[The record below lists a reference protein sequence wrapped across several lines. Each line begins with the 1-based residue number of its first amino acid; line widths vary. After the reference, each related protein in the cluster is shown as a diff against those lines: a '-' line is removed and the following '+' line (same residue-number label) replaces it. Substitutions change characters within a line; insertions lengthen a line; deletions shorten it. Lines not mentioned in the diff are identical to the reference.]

1 MSTPTSSSTRAAG
14 PARWDV
20 DAWADLRGGLRF
32 LLLIASIAVLSA
44 GVPAGLLASVPDAP
58 RSEAWVLTLGI
69 MVWAGGRLS
78 FLWVAGVPRLFDYF
92 FWVFVYI
99 FMGMAPTAQIR
110 SGLTSTTTPGVDP
123 GLDVPTAG
131 IVIIGLVCYEVGRI
145 ICILVEHRRITGK
158 APSPAVSV
166 VGAGRTWALFLISL
180 LASAYYL
187 MRVGP
192 TIALGSRE
200 GAQAARAAAWADPSV
215 RAMAYAAAVYPLLV
229 AVGALA
235 QLRKAAATPTARFA
249 ILGAACV
256 GAGFLLLVVNPVA
269 SARYTFGTVA
279 FALAVYA
286 GATRTR
292 RRARLTMLTGI
303 VGFLAVFPIADAF
316 RSTEVR
322 VSRAGFFDE
331 YLSNPD
337 YDAFW
342 QIANALSFWIDGH
355 VVPLLQ
361 GLGSVLFFVP
371 RSIWPGKPTDTG
383 SLLADYRGYSFENLS
398 APLWAEA
405 LVNGGI
411 LMVVITFLLLGLS
424 LRALDTRISRELRV
438 GGPWAIVGAI
448 LPVYMTILLRG
459 SLLQATGALVITIV
473 CAALVRARRPEGD
486 DPPGEPGEGSIRLRA
501 SSPSPGRGSW

>member
-1 MSTPTSSSTRAAG
+1 MSTPTSPSTTDAA

-20 DAWADLRGGLRF
+20 DAWADLRRGLRF
-32 LLLIASIAVLSA
+32 LLLVVSIAVLSA
-44 GVPAGLLASVPDAP
+44 GVPAGLLASVPDTP
-58 RSEAWVLTLGI
+58 RSDAWLLTLGL
-69 MVWAGGRLS
+69 MVWAGVRLS
-78 FLWVAGVPRLFDYF
+78 FLWVGGVPRLFDYF

-131 IVIIGLVCYEVGRI
+131 IVIAGVVCYEIGRVVRI
-145 ICILVEHRRITGK
+145 AAEHRRRGRSAADT
-158 APSPAVSV
+158 PASTEI
-166 VGAGRTWALFLISL
+166 VGAGRTWALFFVSLI
-180 LASAYYL
+180 ASAYYL

-192 TIALGSRE
+192 TLALGSRE

-215 RAMAYAAAVYPLLV
+215 RAIVYAAAVYPLLV
-229 AVGALA
+229 AVGALT
-235 QLRKAAATPTARFA
+235 QLRRVASTSAARLA
-249 ILGAACV
+249 ILVAAIL

-269 SARYTFGTVA
+269 SARYTFGTVV
-279 FALAVYA
+279 FALAGYA

-292 RRARLTMLTGI
+292 HRARLTMLAGI

-316 RSTEVR
+316 RGTEVR
-322 VSRAGFFDE
+322 LSRAGFFDE

-361 GLGSVLFFVP
+361 GLGSLLFFVP
-371 RSIWPGKPTDTG
+371 RSLWPGKPTDTG
-383 SLLADYRGYSFENLS
+383 SLLAEYRGYSFENLS

-411 LMVVITFLLLGLS
+411 VMVIVVFLVLGFA
-424 LRALDTRISRELRV
+424 LRTLDTRISRELRV

-459 SLLQATGALVITIV
+459 SLLQATGALVITIA
-473 CAALVRARRPEGD
+473 CAILVRSRPAVD
-486 DPPGEPGEGSIRLRA
+486 DVGVTGADRY
-501 SSPSPGRGSW
+501 